1 MKLFYS
7 KIFTKQNL
15 FFAIIFF
22 CFSFSIFATTAE
34 YKGEN
39 YNIKLVYNKEF
50 SPGDPILVQMQ
61 FKFLGKLS
69 KLPNDEKTISGK
81 IRIVDSETD
90 KNLRSSTLF
99 EMDSKK
105 RNHVIYMGMVP
116 TTTWFEEN
124 NYKIKIEY
132 NIGEIENNSF
142 TLPLEFKSKEFV
154 EEILVLDQKNSD
166 IKNDYSKERMN
177 QIERLNK
184 ILDTNNYWDFTK
196 TNLANF
202 EQPLVCDRRTSFF
215 GDRRTYKYTNEKSST
230 SLHYG
235 IDYGVKTGT
244 DVFSCGNGKVV
255 MAENRISTGWS
266 ICIEHLPGLY
276 SLYYHLDS
284 LKVKTGDEVLTG
296 TYLGKSGATGLA
308 TGPHLHW
315 EMRLNMEA
323 INPDFFIETYPTI
336 FLQEKEKFFRQ

>member
-1 MKLFYS
+1 MKLYH
-7 KIFTKQNL
+7 KN
-15 FFAIIFF
+15 FAKKFCVLLILCF
-22 CFSFSIFATTAE
+22 CFSFFSFATTAE

-50 SPGDPILVQMQ
+50 SPGDPVFVKMQ
-61 FKFLGKLS
+61 FKFLKKLS
-69 KLPNDEKTISGK
+69 RQDNSVTGK
-81 IRIVDSETD
+81 IRLQ
-90 KNLRSSTLF
+90 KSSTDESIRNSTIF
-99 EMDSKK
+99 EMKSNKK
-105 RNHVIYMGMVP
+105 NCIVLMGMVP
-116 TTTWFEEN
+116 TSTYLKEDD
-124 NYKIKIEY
+124 YKIKIEY
-132 NIGEIENNSF
+132 NINSVEQNSF
-142 TLPLEFKSKEFV
+142 TLPLEFKQKEFI

-215 GDRRTYKYTNEKSST
+215 GDRRTYKYTNGKSST

-235 IDYGVKTGT
+235 LDYGVKTGT

-284 LKVKTGDEVLTG
+284 LEVKTGDEVLTG

-315 EMRLNMEA
+315 EMRLIMEA
-323 INPDFFIETYPTI
+323 INPDFFIETYPII

>member
-1 MKLFYS
+1 MKLFLNKFS
-7 KIFTKQNL
+7 KKIFVLLTL
-15 FFAIIFF
+15 CF
-22 CFSFSIFATTAE
+22 CFSFFSFATTAQ

-39 YNIKLVYNKEF
+39 YNIKLVYNKEV
-50 SPGDPILVQMQ
+50 SPGDPIFVKMQ
-61 FKFLGKLS
+61 FKFLKKLS
-69 KLPNDEKTISGK
+69 RQENSVTGK
-81 IRIVDSETD
+81 IRLQ
-90 KNLRSSTLF
+90 KSSTDESIRNSTIF
-99 EMDSKK
+99 EMKSNKK
-105 RNHVIYMGMVP
+105 NCIVLMGMVP
-116 TTTWFEEN
+116 TSTYLKQDD
-124 NYKIKIEY
+124 YKIKIEY
-132 NIGEIENNSF
+132 NINSLEQNSF
-142 TLPLEFKSKEFV
+142 TLPLEFKQKEFV

-177 QIERLNK
+177 QIESLNK
-184 ILDTNNYWDFTK
+184 ILDTNNYLDFTQ

-215 GDRRTYKYTNEKSST
+215 GDRRTYKYTNGKSST

-235 IDYGVKTGT
+235 LDYGVKTGT

-284 LKVKTGDEVLTG
+284 LEVKTGDEVLTG

-323 INPDFFIETYPTI
+323 INPDFFVEAYPVI

>member
-1 MKLFYS
+1 MKLFNL
-7 KIFTKQNL
+7 KILTKQNL
-15 FFAIIFF
+15 FFTIIFF
-22 CFSFSIFATTAE
+22 CFSFSIFATTASYE
-34 YKGEN
+34 GQN
-39 YNIKLVYNKEF
+39 YEIKLVYNKEF
-50 SPGDPILVQMQ
+50 CPGDPILVQMQ

-69 KLPNDEKTISGK
+69 KLPKDKISVSGK
-81 IRIVDSETD
+81 IRLANSDTD
-90 KNLRSSTLF
+90 KNLRSSTFF
-99 EMDSKK
+99 EIYSKK

-116 TTTWFEEN
+116 TTTWFEQG

-132 NIGEIENNSF
+132 NIGEFENNSF
-142 TLPLEFKSKEFV
+142 TLPLEFKQKEFV
-154 EEILVLDQKNSD
+154 EEILVLNQKNSD
-166 IKNDYSKERMN
+166 IKNDYSKERMD

-184 ILDTNNYWDFTK
+184 ILDTNNYSFYKDEILSEFC
-196 TNLANF
+196 
-202 EQPLVCDRRTSFF
+202 EPLICDRRTSFF
-215 GDRRTYKYTNEKSST
+215 ADRRTYKYTNGKSST

-244 DVFSCGNGKVV
+244 DVFSCGKGKVV

-284 LKVKTGDEVLTG
+284 LEVKTGDEVTLG
-296 TYLGKSGATGLA
+296 QLLGKSGATGLA

-315 EMRLNMEA
+315 EIRLNMEA
-323 INPDFFIETYPTI
+323 VNPDFFVETYPAI

>member
-1 MKLFYS
+1 MKLFPNKFS
-7 KIFTKQNL
+7 KKIFACL
-15 FFAIIFF
+15 IFCF
-22 CFSFSIFATTAE
+22 CFSFFSFATTAS
-34 YKGEN
+34 YKGKN
-39 YNIKLVYNKEF
+39 YEIKLVYNKEF

-61 FKFLGKLS
+61 FKFLGKLAKLS
-69 KLPNDEKTISGK
+69 KDEISISGK

-99 EMDSKK
+99 EMKSKK
-105 RNHVIYMGMVP
+105 RNCVIYMGMVP
-116 TTTWFEEN
+116 TTTWFEKN
-124 NYKIKIEY
+124 NYKVKIEY

-142 TLPLEFKSKEFV
+142 SLPLEFVGKEFV

-177 QIERLNK
+177 QIESLNK
-184 ILDTNNYWDFTK
+184 ILDTNNYLDFTN
-196 TNLANF
+196 TNLTIF
-202 EQPLVCDRRTSFF
+202 SEPLICDRRTSFF
-215 GDRRTYKYTNEKSST
+215 GDRRTYKYTNGKSST

-244 DVFSCGNGKVV
+244 EVFSCGNGKVV

-284 LKVKTGDEVLTG
+284 LEVKTGDEVLTE

-315 EMRLNMEA
+315 EIRLNMEA
-323 INPDFFIETYPTI
+323 INPDFFVETYPTI

>member
-1 MKLFYS
+1 MKLYQNKFS
-7 KIFTKQNL
+7 KKL
-15 FFAIIFF
+15 FVCVIICF
-22 CFSFSIFATTAE
+22 CFTLFSFATTAE

-50 SPGDPILVQMQ
+50 SPGDPVFVKMQ
-61 FKFLGKLS
+61 FKFLKKLS
-69 KLPNDEKTISGK
+69 RQENSVTGK
-81 IRIVDSETD
+81 IRLQKISTDESIRNSTIFEMKTD
-90 KNLRSSTLF
+90 KKNCIVL
-99 EMDSKK
+99 
-105 RNHVIYMGMVP
+105 MGMVP
-116 TTTWFEEN
+116 TSTYLKPDD
-124 NYKIKIEY
+124 YKIKIEY
-132 NIGEIENNSF
+132 NINSLEQNSF
-142 TLPLEFKSKEFV
+142 TLPLEFKQKEFI

-215 GDRRTYKYTNEKSST
+215 GDRRTYKYTNGKSST

-235 IDYGVKTGT
+235 LDYGVKTGT

-284 LKVKTGDEVLTG
+284 LEVKTGDEVLTG

-323 INPDFFIETYPTI
+323 INPDFFVETYPII